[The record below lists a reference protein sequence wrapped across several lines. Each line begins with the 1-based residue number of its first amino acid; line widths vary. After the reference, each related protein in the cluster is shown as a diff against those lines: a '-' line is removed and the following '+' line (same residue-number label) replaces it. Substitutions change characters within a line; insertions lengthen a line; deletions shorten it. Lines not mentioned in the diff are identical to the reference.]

1 MTVSIMPATITP
13 QPFHGQPALVLAA
26 PGGARAVISLF
37 GAQVLSWT
45 PAGGEE
51 RLYVSPLARHD
62 RASPI
67 RGGVPV
73 CFPQFASLGRLPK
86 HGFARTQDW
95 VVKDHRVGE
104 DFALATLGLC
114 DNDATRA
121 VWPQRFAAE
130 LTVVVE
136 NERLDVELE
145 VENTGHAPFAFT
157 AALHTYLRVRE
168 VENARLEGLYGHEY
182 RDAVAASRVRQET
195 GAAVVVDAE
204 VDRVYHDVK
213 RPLLLRDGDR
223 SLGIHASGFPDV
235 VVWNPWEQRCRDLPD
250 MPRDGFRHILC
261 VEAAVARQKTE
272 LDAGESWAG
281 RQTLIAL

>member
-1 MTVSIMPATITP
+1 MPATITT

-26 PGGARAVISLF
+26 PDGARAVISLF
-37 GAQVLSWT
+37 GAQLLSWT

-51 RLYVSPLARHD
+51 RLYLSPLARHD
-62 RASPI
+62 RATPI

-73 CFPQFASLGRLPK
+73 CFPQFASLGKLPR
-86 HGFARTQDW
+86 HGFARTREW
-95 VVKDHRVGE
+95 EVKDHRIG
-104 DFALATLGLC
+104 DSFALATLGLSE
-114 DNDATRA
+114 DDATWA

-168 VENARLEGLYGHEY
+168 VENARLEGLYGHPC
-182 RDAVAASRVRQET
+182 RDAADADRIRQET
-195 GAAVVVDAE
+195 DEAVVVAGE

-213 RPLLLRDGDR
+213 RPLLLRDGNR
-223 SLGIHASGFPDV
+223 SLGIHSSGFPDV
-235 VVWNPWEQRCRDLPD
+235 VVWNPWEQRCKELPD
-250 MPRDGFRHILC
+250 MPPDGFRHMLC
-261 VEAAVARQKTE
+261 VEAAAAQQKIA
-272 LDAGESWAG
+272 LDAGATWAG